1 MGNTC
6 CSVNKNEKLENQHKY
21 PVETKTYPENG
32 NKTNYNAYNK
42 TYNQAQEKKVLK
54 EDIDEVS
61 SKKEQ
66 EGMRL
71 GSSVKNSNSQIGKS
85 PHSSIRNNDT
95 PTPTPTPYLNINY
108 KMIETFKAHDKIIVS
123 MIELENK
130 KIATG
135 SYDCSIKIWNLSNK
149 NCDLIIKEA
158 GRVFALLEFEPNMLL
173 SAIDKTPDG
182 IQDIN
187 QINPDDIMINLWDLN
202 NHKNSI
208 YSFKGH
214 QLRVNSL
221 VKCNDKF
228 FASCSNDGDII
239 IWDYAF
245 QKSVSTLRG
254 HADCILC
261 MIKLNDGK
269 LCSGSADCTIKIWD
283 WENGN
288 CIMNLEGNSNW
299 VKCLCQL
306 NNENGYIISGSQD
319 NYIKIWDKDEC
330 IKSLDGHNRSV
341 RSICQIGNSNY
352 IATASFDHTIKIW
365 DLNKNICVQTLTG
378 HLSSVI
384 DVIYHSDGYL
394 VSCSNDLSI
403 KIWK

>member
-1 MGNTC
+1 MGGQC
-6 CSVNKNEKLENQHKY
+6 CEAPKNLKIQHNQNKY
-21 PVETKTYPENG
+21 PNQTNTPPNNYTPEM
-32 NKTNYNAYNK
+32 KID
-42 TYNQAQEKKVLK
+42 E
-54 EDIDEVS
+54 EDIEEPRNQQGGI
-61 SKKEQ
+61 K
-66 EGMRL
+66 MT
-71 GSSVKNSNSQIGKS
+71 SSVKNTNSNIGIS
-85 PHSSIRNNDT
+85 PHSSIKKNSTTLKQYT
-95 PTPTPTPYLNINY
+95 PSPPLNINY
-108 KMIETFKAHDKIIVS
+108 KLSETFKAHDKIIVS

-135 SYDCSIKIWNLSNK
+135 SYDCSIKIWNLVNQ
-149 NCDLIIKEA
+149 NCDLVINEEGK
-158 GRVFALLEFEPNMLL
+158 VFALLEFEPNMIL
-173 SAIDKTPDG
+173 SAIDKTPDDV
-182 IQDIN
+182 QDIN
-187 QINPDDIMINLWDLN
+187 QINPNDIMINLWDLN
-202 NHKNSI
+202 NSNNSL

-245 QKSVSTLRG
+245 KKSVSTLRG
-254 HADCILC
+254 HTDCILC

-283 WENGN
+283 WENEK

-299 VKCLCQL
+299 IKCLCQL
-306 NNENGYIISGSQD
+306 NNDNGYIISGSQD
-319 NYIKIWDKDEC
+319 NFIKIWDSNQC
-330 IKSLDGHNRSV
+330 INSFKGHSRSV

-365 DLNKNICVQTLTG
+365 DLNNNNACIQTLTG
-378 HLSSVI
+378 HSSSVI

-394 VSCSNDLSI
+394 VSCSNDKTI
-403 KIWK
+403 IIWK